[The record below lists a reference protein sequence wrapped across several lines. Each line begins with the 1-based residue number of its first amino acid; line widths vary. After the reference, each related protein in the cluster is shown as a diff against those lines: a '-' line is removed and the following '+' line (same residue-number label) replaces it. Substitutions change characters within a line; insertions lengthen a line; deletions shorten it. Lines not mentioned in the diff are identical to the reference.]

1 VKNPSAIF
9 LSQHAQPVS
18 GSAVMVAREGSR
30 PMLIEVQ
37 ALTDDAQG
45 MNPRRVAVGL
55 EANRLALLLAVLHRH
70 GGIATS
76 DRDVFVNVVGG
87 VRISETAADLPAV
100 LATVSSAR
108 DEPLAGRLVCFGEL
122 GLAGEIRPVPYGEE
136 RLREAAKHGF
146 ERAIVPE
153 ANKPR
158 RAIDGLQVIGVER
171 LADALRSAF

>member
-1 VKNPSAIF
+1 MAATSGWGTQPSACPF
-9 LSQHAQPVS
+9 
-18 GSAVMVAREGSR
+18 
-30 PMLIEVQ
+30 
-37 ALTDDAQG
+37 
-45 MNPRRVAVGL
+45 
-55 EANRLALLLAVLHRH
+55 
-70 GGIATS
+70 
-76 DRDVFVNVVGG
+76 
-87 VRISETAADLPAV
+87 
-100 LATVSSAR
+100 
-108 DEPLAGRLVCFGEL
+108 EPLWPPGPPFQPSVVRTPAEVERRDLEGGDAAGGEEELAGEL